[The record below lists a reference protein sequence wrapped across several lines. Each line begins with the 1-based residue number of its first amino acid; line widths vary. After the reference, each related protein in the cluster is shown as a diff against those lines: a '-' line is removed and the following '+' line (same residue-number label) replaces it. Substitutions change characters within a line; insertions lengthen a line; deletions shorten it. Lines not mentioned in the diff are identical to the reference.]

1 MSLMDKDTMSNHLE
15 IKLEHFEGPLD
26 LLLHLIK
33 KLEVDIYDIPIA
45 EVTNQYVSY
54 IKEMKNQQLSLAG
67 EFLVMASTL
76 MAIKSEWLIPRIDP
90 QSVEEEDI
98 YDPRQPL
105 TDMLVEYQ
113 FYKDVAEQL
122 KGRQEKRQS
131 IYTKEPSD
139 LSHYNEK
146 VPLES
151 ASIDPDRLHQAFLRA
166 QRRYQLMHP
175 ADSLIDAE
183 EISIEGKMMD
193 IEGKVKAAPERS
205 LYFSECIDS
214 LHHSHLVVS
223 FLSLLELIKQ
233 RVIQAFQADP
243 AEDILLKYIGGDS
256 HHG

>member
-1 MSLMDKDTMSNHLE
+1 MLDHLE

-45 EVTNQYVSY
+45 EVTNQYVFY
-54 IKEMKNQQLSLAG
+54 IKEMKNRQLSLAG

-76 MAIKSEWLIPRIDP
+76 MAIKSEWLIPRIEP
-90 QSVEEEDI
+90 ESLEEEEI

-113 FYKDVAEQL
+113 LYKDIAQQL
-122 KGRQEKRQS
+122 ELKHEKRQLT
-131 IYTKEPSD
+131 YTKEPSD

-146 VPLES
+146 IPLDS
-151 ASIDPDRLHQAFLRA
+151 ASLDPNQLYQAFLRA
-166 QRRYQLMHP
+166 YRRYQLMHP
-175 ADSLIDAE
+175 PDSMIDAE
-183 EISIEGKMMD
+183 EISLEDKMAD
-193 IEGKVKAAPERS
+193 IEFKVKAAEYQS

-214 LHHSHLVVS
+214 LHHSHIVVS

-233 RVIQAFQADP
+233 RVIQAFQANQT
-243 AEDILLKYIGGDS
+243 EDILLKYIGGDS
-256 HHG
+256 HYE

>member
-1 MSLMDKDTMSNHLE
+1 MSEHLE

-76 MAIKSEWLIPRIDP
+76 MAIKSEWLIPRIEP
-90 QSVEEEDI
+90 QSLEEEDI

-113 FYKDVAEQL
+113 LYKDIAEQL
-122 KGRQEKRQS
+122 ELKYKKRQLT
-131 IYTKEPSD
+131 YTKEPSD

-146 VPLES
+146 IPLDS
-151 ASIDPDRLHQAFLRA
+151 DSLDPNQLYQAFLRA
-166 QRRYQLMHP
+166 HRRYQLMHP
-175 ADSLIDAE
+175 PDSMIDAE
-183 EISIEGKMMD
+183 EISLEDKMAD
-193 IEGKVKAAPERS
+193 IERKVKAAEKQS

-214 LHHSHLVVS
+214 LHHSHIVVS

-233 RVIQAFQADP
+233 RVIQAFQADQQ
-243 AEDILLKYIGGDS
+243 EDILLKYIGGDS
-256 HHG
+256 QHE